1 MSNAPQTWQYESSL
15 TQILTTVEKKDEKLN
30 TIEKVYKC
38 EKEVYKCEKEVYVLK
53 GSKIY
58 TEGSNVRR

>member
-1 MSNAPQTWQYESSL
+1 MSNAPQTWQHESSL

-38 EKEVYKCEKEVYVLK
+38 EKEVYVLK